1 MPGFEL
7 ERRQQVILLLF
18 LGALVFSAG
27 VWYARHFWNER
38 PPVAAVDSAAVSSQ
52 DSSGVPGKNQ
62 ATENKM
68 LYVHVVGAVQN
79 PGVYQL
85 PAGARL
91 FNALELASPSP
102 EADLALLNLAAPL
115 ADGQQI
121 YVPRQ
126 GENLAGRAGVSG
138 SSASRGGTASA
149 GAGSAA
155 AAAGGSLFAAGLG
168 SANGSGLVN
177 LNTAS
182 EKELDEKLP
191 GIGPALAKRIV
202 EYREQHGGFRS
213 PEELKNVSG
222 IGEKR
227 YEQIKDLV
235 TVY

>member
-1 MPGFEL
+1 MLGFEL

-18 LGALVFSAG
+18 LGTLVFAAG
-27 VWYARHFWNER
+27 IGYARYFLTEH
-38 PPVAAVDSAAVSSQ
+38 PPVVVESSPSSPAVQNES
-52 DSSGVPGKNQ
+52 
-62 ATENKM
+62 KM
-68 LYVHVVGAVQN
+68 LYVHVVGAVQQ

-91 FNALELASPSP
+91 FNALEKASPLP
-102 EADLALLNLAAPL
+102 EADLAVLNLAAPL
-115 ADGQQI
+115 SDGQQV

-126 GENLAGRAGVSG
+126 GEIALEKERLTAGGMSNR
-138 SSASRGGTASA
+138 GTATATGSGNYPA
-149 GAGSAA
+149 EVGSGALSAA
-155 AAAGGSLFAAGLG
+155 EKTGRL
-168 SANGSGLVN
+168 N

-182 EKELDEKLP
+182 EKELDERLP

-227 YEQIKDLV
+227 YEQIKDLI